1 VDKLSQ
7 NIKRETIQRKQLI
20 VSGTVQGV
28 GFRPFVYCL
37 AQRYALSGYV
47 ANRSSDVIIDIE
59 AKTDVYEQFFAALQD
74 ELPAP
79 AMIEGLETT
88 SLPTVGY
95 TNFRIRK
102 SVCTDL
108 SVSSIPPDICIC
120 KQCLRELFDP
130 SNRRYRYPF
139 INCTH
144 CGPRYTITS
153 ALPYDRPHTSMR
165 VFDMCSLCQQEYDDP
180 SSRRFHAQPN
190 ACPVCGPRLMLVDN
204 QGRELPCKDI
214 FTKAGSLLRQGNI
227 LAMRGLGGFQLVAN
241 AKNQQA
247 VERLRMRKHRWQKPF
262 AVMVASLETARRF
275 CYQKA
280 TEEKMLCSEAHP
292 IVLARMHNKDFI
304 ADAVSPGDIYCG
316 IMLPYTP
323 LHHLLLEQLDAVV
336 MTSGNLSEEPIAIH
350 NQEALERLAPVADY
364 FLLHN
369 RDIVTRCD
377 DSVVR
382 LIDDQPQWIRRARG
396 LVPFA
401 IPLSSMVPD
410 ILAVG
415 ADLKNTI
422 CIAHGNKAYPSQH
435 IGDLS
440 NLFTRQF
447 FTESIT
453 HAKKIH
459 RVDPKLIAHD
469 LHPGYYSTQW
479 ALQQQKTTLY
489 GVQHHHAHIAACL
502 VENNVRDP
510 VIGFALDGTGYGTDG
525 TIWGGEVLLADCQ
538 SFQRIGHLQVH
549 PLPGGDQGVIETWRM
564 AVSHFATQ
572 NTPPVDETRLS
583 QLTGVDEQKIRTTWR
598 MVQKKFNCIPTSSMG
613 RLFDAVAALLGV
625 CSVNSY
631 EGQAAIELE
640 KTIYRSYPHIPDHEK
655 LPFVSPLPFV
665 IENDDSHYVIKTEQ
679 AMNRIVE
686 LLQQQI
692 NKADIA
698 LKFHRS
704 LVLILTQMAIL
715 VRQQHSVKKVALSG
729 GCFQNI
735 YLSKM
740 LVKSLSEQGFTVY
753 FHRQLPCN
761 DGGISVGQAVVAAN
775 NQPK

>member
-1 VDKLSQ
+1 MDKLSQ
-7 NIKRETIQRKQLI
+7 NIERETVQRKRLI

-28 GFRPFVYCL
+28 GFRPFVYWL
-37 AQRYALSGYV
+37 AKRYALYGYV

-59 AKTDVYEQFFAALQD
+59 AKNDAYEQFFAALQH

-79 AMIEGLETT
+79 ATID
-88 SLPTVGY
+88 SLKMTPLPMVGY
-95 TNFRIRK
+95 KSFVIRK
-102 SVCTDL
+102 SAYMDRSML
-108 SVSSIPPDICIC
+108 SIPPDMCVC
-120 KQCLRELFDP
+120 DNCLQEMSDP
-130 SNRRYRYPF
+130 LNRRYRYPF

-144 CGPRYTITS
+144 CGPRYTITF
-153 ALPYDRPHTSMR
+153 ALPYDRPHTSMC
-165 VFDMCSLCQQEYDDP
+165 VFAMCSLCQKEYNDP

-190 ACPVCGPRLMLVDN
+190 ACPDCGPRLTLVDN
-204 QGRELPCKDI
+204 QGQELPSKDI
-214 FTKAGSLLRQGNI
+214 LTKAGAVLRQGKI
-227 LAMRGLGGFQLVAN
+227 VAVRGLGGFQLVAD

-262 AVMVASLETARRF
+262 AVMIANLETARRF
-275 CYQKA
+275 CA
-280 TEEKMLCSEAHP
+280 SSPTEEKMLCSKAHP
-292 IVLARMHNKDFI
+292 IVLAKMHFREFI
-304 ADAVSPGDIYCG
+304 ADAVSPGDMFCG

-350 NQEALERLAPVADY
+350 NQEARERLAHIADY

-382 LIDDQPQWIRRARG
+382 IIDDQPQWIRRARG
-396 LVPFA
+396 VVPFA
-401 IPLSSMVPD
+401 VPLLSKQPD
-410 ILAVG
+410 VLAVG

-422 CIAHGNKAYPSQH
+422 CIVHGNKAYPSQH

-440 NLFTRQF
+440 DLLTRSF

-453 HAKKIH
+453 HAKKIL

-479 ALQQQKTTLY
+479 ALAQQKATLY

-502 VENNVRDP
+502 AENNVRDP

-525 TIWGGEVLLADCQ
+525 TIWGGEVLLADCR
-538 SFQRIGHLQVH
+538 SFQRIGHLQTV

-572 NTPPVDETRLS
+572 NIPPVDENLLT
-583 QLTGVDEQKIRTTWR
+583 QLTGVDQREIETTWQ

-625 CSVNSY
+625 CSKNMY

-640 KTIYRSYPHIPDHEK
+640 KTIYRSYPDILEHEI
-655 LPFVSPLPFV
+655 LPAAIPLPFV
-665 IENDDSHYVIKTEQ
+665 IERDDHHYVIKTDQ

-686 LLQQQI
+686 LLQEQMHI
-692 NKADIA
+692 ADIV

-704 LVLILTQMAIL
+704 LVLILTQIAIL
-715 VRQQHSVKKVALSG
+715 VRQQCSVDKVALSG

-735 YLSKM
+735 YLFKM
-740 LVKSLSEQGFTVY
+740 LIKSLRKQGFSVII
-753 FHRQLPCN
+753 HRQLPCN
-761 DGGISVGQAVVAAN
+761 DGGISLGQAVIAAN
-775 NQPK
+775 NQSK